1 MPAAHESLPDAL
13 PASRKTARIG
23 SSSGS
28 PQVMETACRYSSGL
42 QRRLLAFGILALS
55 SVFLI
60 VGIGSAA
67 PFRATRAAL
76 NPEFVAYQE
85 AVESMALPRAAT
97 EDGHGLGLVPSP
109 VNLSHM
115 TGLSVVGLESKGPL
129 GFAAQYD
136 LRTLGRLTAVRDQ
149 GACGSCWSFA
159 AMSSLESWMLTT
171 PVETWN
177 FSENNLKECHGF
189 DWSPCDGGN
198 STIAMAYFAR
208 QSGPISEADD
218 PYRDYVVGCTSGL
231 TVRKTVRDVL
241 LPPDRGGSLDNDTIK
256 QAVITYGAIAT
267 DLYWTSASYSA
278 TNHSF
283 YYSGSSGANHA
294 VAIVGWN
301 DTYSRTL
308 FTSAPPGDGAWI
320 ARNSWGTGWG
330 EGGYFYISYYDTRAG
345 SGNAAFINAVNPV
358 TSTVYQYDPL
368 GWVTN
373 WGYDSTIAWGAN
385 VFTATSNGSIT
396 SVGTYASTVST
407 SYQIQIRSSLN
418 GTVLATKT
426 GVWPFAGYHTVDLDT
441 PVAVTS
447 GQTFVVVVRYTTPGY
462 NYPIPA
468 ECYEAGYSSGA
479 TASAGQ
485 SYISSDGNS
494 WTDIVTAWWGDATC
508 NVCIKAIV
516 AEQPAAVAFSVTGTG
531 DVHAGGALY
540 GSAFLAGSADVAE
553 WVSVSEPVEAG
564 DVLEFDPAHPGQYRK
579 SNGACS
585 VLVAGVV
592 SQSPGITLGT
602 GLESEGRALLA
613 LAGMVP
619 VKVTDEGGPIVA
631 GDLLVASSTP
641 GYAMRWDPGSAE
653 PCGLVGKALLGM
665 SDANGVILAILMK

>member
-1 MPAAHESLPDAL
+1 
-13 PASRKTARIG
+13 
-23 SSSGS
+23 
-28 PQVMETACRYSSGL
+28 MEAVCRYRSRL
-42 QRRLLAFGILALS
+42 PRRLLAFGILALS

-60 VGIGSAA
+60 VGIGSAT
-67 PFRATRAAL
+67 PSRATRAAL

-85 AVESMALPRAAT
+85 AVENMALPRAAT
-97 EDGHGLGLVPSP
+97 EDGHTLGLVPSP
-109 VNLSHM
+109 LDLSHM
-115 TGLSVVGLESKGPL
+115 TGLSVLEPEPKGPL
-129 GFAAQYD
+129 AFSAQYD

-159 AMSSLESWMLTT
+159 AMSSLESWLLTT
-171 PVETWN
+171 PVETWD

-189 DWSPCDGGN
+189 DWSPCAGGN
-198 STIAMAYFAR
+198 NTIAMAYFAR
-208 QSGPISEADD
+208 QRGPIGEADD
-218 PYRDYVVGCTSGL
+218 PYRAYAVGCTSGL

-241 LPPDRGGSLDNDTIK
+241 LPPDRGGFLDNDTIK
-256 QAVITYGAIAT
+256 QAVITYGAIST
-267 DLYWTSASYSA
+267 DLHWADSSYSSA
-278 TNHSF
+278 NHSF
-283 YYSGSSGANHA
+283 YYSGSAASNHG

-301 DTYSRTL
+301 DNYSRTL
-308 FTSAPPGDGAWI
+308 FTSTPSGDGAWI
-320 ARNSWGTGWG
+320 VRNSWGASFG
-330 EGGYFYISYYDTRAG
+330 ENGYFYVSYYDTKIG
-345 SGNAAFINAVNPV
+345 SGNAAFVNAVNPS

-373 WGYDSTIAWGAN
+373 WGYGSTTAWGAN
-385 VFTATSNGSIT
+385 VFTATADGSIA
-396 SVGTYASTVST
+396 SVGTYASTVNT
-407 SYQIQIRSSLN
+407 SYQIEIRSSLS
-418 GTVLATKT
+418 GSVLATKT
-426 GVWPFAGYHTVDLDT
+426 GVWPFAGYHTVDLDV

-447 GQTFVVVVRYTTPGY
+447 GQTFAVVVRYTTPGY

-479 TASAGQ
+479 AAGAEQ

-494 WTDIVTAWWGDATC
+494 WTDIVTVWWGDSTC

-602 GLESEGRALLA
+602 GLESKARALLA
-613 LAGMVP
+613 LVGIVP
-619 VKVTDEGGPIVA
+619 VKVTDEGGPIAA

-641 GYAMRWDPGSAE
+641 GYAMRWDPGSAK